1 MALSWLQK
9 FYRDNHIN
17 GYQGRLDKEGE
28 EFWLNEAAHQ
38 GIDKTKTA
46 NKGEKLMAKTK
57 PNKELIKGNTSVDLM
72 KQEKELEYLLA
83 EVKKQLIEKGWVQKD
98 GVWGIE

>member
-1 MALSWLQK
+1 
-9 FYRDNHIN
+9 
-17 GYQGRLDKEGE
+17 
-28 EFWLNEAAHQ
+28 
-38 GIDKTKTA
+38 
-46 NKGEKLMAKTK
+46 MAKTK
-57 PNKELIKGNTSVDLM
+57 PNKKMIKGNTSVDLM